1 MAKMRGMSERE
12 MARRLFLLIRAAR
25 GQPQLKILF
34 YKEKGRFA
42 DTCFCGSQSN
52 LCCGVPVAYQTF
64 NITVSSSQWRDLRFR
79 SEKVG
84 AMREQVGLGVK
95 WRRPGLKE

>member
-42 DTCFCGSQSN
+42 DTCFCGSQ
-52 LCCGVPVAYQTF
+52 
-64 NITVSSSQWRDLRFR
+64 
-79 SEKVG
+79 
-84 AMREQVGLGVK
+84 
-95 WRRPGLKE
+95 